1 MLPLLL
7 AGFLPTVQEA
17 QRMSALIKSGTPAQA
32 TQLVERAIEDAAA
45 RQRTGRRP
53 PGQADG

>member
-1 MLPLLL
+1 MPLLL

-17 QRMSALIKSGTPAQA
+17 QRMSALIKSGTPAQS
-32 TQLVERAIEDAAA
+32 TRLVEQAIEDAMA
-45 RQRTGRRP
+45 RRRAGRRP

>member
-32 TQLVERAIEDAAA
+32 TQLVEQAIEDAAA
-45 RQRTGRRP
+45 RQWTGCRP